1 MEPTSLLL
9 LCSTAFVAVFVLLA
23 FLATAMYLITVV
35 FPPQRTVVDAAV
47 TAAIATTVAAI
58 IPGARVTRIEE
69 ER

>member
-9 LCSTAFVAVFVLLA
+9 LCSTAFVSVFVLLA
-23 FLATAMYLITVV
+23 FLAVAMHLITVF
-35 FPPQRTVVDAAV
+35 FPERRAAVDAV
-47 TAAIATTVAAI
+47 VSAAIATTVASI

>member
-23 FLATAMYLITVV
+23 FLAVAMHLITVC
-35 FPPQRTVVDAAV
+35 FPQQRTAVDAV
-47 TAAIATTVAAI
+47 VSAAIATTVASI